1 MFGKERVF
9 VEEIE
14 MIKIVDNRKR
24 KFGKHI
30 YQSSVDAQRV
40 IDELITVCKEN
51 NLPYD
56 FDVADLPYDM
66 TYDEYQ
72 EFVENDG
79 WSIYN
84 IYKRILKNDVYG
96 MDMVADL
103 DTAKEL
109 IKMLVSDCC
118 RENST
123 KDILKTVS
131 ETLSEAELGSKA
143 NERIELLIEELV
155 DARKQALGN
164 GSCPYYSC
172 KRRCSEEDI
181 SCEECTVQYFD
192 EMKDELLKDNLL

>member
-1 MFGKERVF
+1 
-9 VEEIE
+9 

-30 YQSSVDAQRV
+30 YQSTVDAQCV

-84 IYKRILKNDVYG
+84 IYKRILKNDVHG

-109 IKMLVSDCC
+109 IKMLVSDHYQ
-118 RENST
+118 ENST
-123 KDILKTVS
+123 KDIIKTIS

-155 DARKQALGN
+155 DARKLALGN

-172 KRRCSEEDI
+172 KRRCSENDI

-192 EMKDELLKDNLL
+192 EMKDELLRDNLL

>member
-1 MFGKERVF
+1 
-9 VEEIE
+9 

-30 YQSSVDAQRV
+30 YQSSVDAQCV

-84 IYKRILKNDVYG
+84 IYKRILKNDVHG

-109 IKMLVSDCC
+109 IKMLVSDRC

-164 GSCPYYSC
+164 GICPYYSR
-172 KRRCSEEDI
+172 KRGCSEDDI